1 MAESG
6 QTQIS
11 RWRLPED
18 PTSRASAPS
27 AFIAA
32 LNLEPLRSN
41 TGPSPGRQLPPPAP
55 AFAPKAQPKTTQGPP
70 ASPPSPTLPTPQAP
84 KKTFKLKNA
93 PKPKTGSK
101 GHKENNENQNFEKLV
116 AEATLVT
123 NILDEIPRTTQENQV
138 KEKLTPPD
146 KVYDTEM
153 MLRVWRLQRSEV
165 HPAVL
170 GLGVAE
176 RPWRPNPRSANNS
189 ENRRPERD
197 SPVLEQ
203 SEKAYRITK
212 PTSPVEALD
221 RNVCALLNK
230 ICPENLDKI
239 VETLANIELQKAA
252 ELECVI
258 KAILGKALVE
268 PHYCETYADM
278 VFALQKRYPEF
289 PPENEG
295 ERPLTFTRVMLNT
308 VQNEFESLPTT
319 FEPTDDDKAKF
330 PDPEDLQREMKK
342 RKDKHPVCTSK
353 GGQDGSARR

>member
-1 MAESG
+1 M
-6 QTQIS
+6 
-11 RWRLPED
+11 
-18 PTSRASAPS
+18 
-27 AFIAA
+27 
-32 LNLEPLRSN
+32 
-41 TGPSPGRQLPPPAP
+41 
-55 AFAPKAQPKTTQGPP
+55 
-70 ASPPSPTLPTPQAP
+70 
-84 KKTFKLKNA
+84 
-93 PKPKTGSK
+93 
-101 GHKENNENQNFEKLV
+101 
-116 AEATLVT
+116 
-123 NILDEIPRTTQENQV
+123 

-146 KVYDTEM
+146 KIYDKEL

-189 ENRRPERD
+189 EIRRPERD
-197 SPVLEQ
+197 SPVLKQ

-212 PTSPVEALD
+212 PTSPMEALD

-230 ICPENLDKI
+230 ICPENLDTI
-239 VETLANIELQKAA
+239 VEKLANIELQKAA

-258 KAILGKALVE
+258 KTIFGKALVE

-353 GGQDGSARR
+353 GGQDGSAHTDDIA

>member
-1 MAESG
+1 MDTAE
-6 QTQIS
+6 
-11 RWRLPED
+11 
-18 PTSRASAPS
+18 
-27 AFIAA
+27 A
-32 LNLEPLRSN
+32 L
-41 TGPSPGRQLPPPAP
+41 Q
-55 AFAPKAQPKTTQGPP
+55 AQPKTTQGPP
-70 ASPPSPTLPTPQAP
+70 ATAGGGAQATP
-84 KKTFKLKNA
+84 KK
-93 PKPKTGSK
+93 
-101 GHKENNENQNFEKLV
+101 
-116 AEATLVT
+116 
-123 NILDEIPRTTQENQV
+123 NILDEIPLADATQEHQV
-138 KEKLTPPD
+138 KELTPPD
-146 KVYDTEM
+146 KIYNKEL

-165 HPAVL
+165 NPAVL
-170 GLGVAE
+170 GLGVAK
-176 RPWRPNPRSANNS
+176 RPWRPNPRSANSS
-189 ENRRPERD
+189 EIRRPETD

-212 PTSPVEALD
+212 PTSPMEALN

-239 VETLANIELQKAA
+239 VEKLANIELQKAA

-308 VQNEFESLPTT
+308 VQNEFESLPTH

-353 GGQDGSARR
+353 GGQDKSAH

>member
-1 MAESG
+1 M
-6 QTQIS
+6 
-11 RWRLPED
+11 P
-18 PTSRASAPS
+18 
-27 AFIAA
+27 
-32 LNLEPLRSN
+32 
-41 TGPSPGRQLPPPAP
+41 GPADHLS
-55 AFAPKAQPKTTQGPP
+55 KGPP

-101 GHKENNENQNFEKLV
+101 GHKENNENQNFEELV

-123 NILDEIPRTTQENQV
+123 NILDEIPRATQENQV

-146 KVYDTEM
+146 KMYDKEL
-153 MLRVWRLQRSEV
+153 MLRAWRLQRSEV

-189 ENRRPERD
+189 EIRRPETD

-221 RNVCALLNK
+221 RNVRALLNK

-239 VETLANIELQKAA
+239 VEKLANVELQKAA

-278 VFALQKRYPEF
+278 VFALQKKYPEF

>member
-1 MAESG
+1 LFAAGSKTRSSKRKTLPPQWILPRLCRHSPRPPKVHLPLLEEEH
-6 QTQIS
+6 
-11 RWRLPED
+11 RLPQKR
-18 PTSRASAPS
+18 TFST
-27 AFIAA
+27 
-32 LNLEPLRSN
+32 RSHLQMR
-41 TGPSPGRQLPPPAP
+41 P
-55 AFAPKAQPKTTQGPP
+55 
-70 ASPPSPTLPTPQAP
+70 
-84 KKTFKLKNA
+84 
-93 PKPKTGSK
+93 
-101 GHKENNENQNFEKLV
+101 H
-116 AEATLVT
+116 
-123 NILDEIPRTTQENQV
+123 QV
-138 KEKLTPPD
+138 KELTPPD
-146 KVYDTEM
+146 KIYNKEL

-165 HPAVL
+165 NPAVL
-170 GLGVAE
+170 GLGVAK
-176 RPWRPNPRSANNS
+176 RPWRPNPRSANSS
-189 ENRRPERD
+189 EIRRPETD

-212 PTSPVEALD
+212 PTSPMEALN

-230 ICPENLDKI
+230 ICPENLDTI
-239 VETLANIELQKAA
+239 VEKLANIELQKAA

-278 VFALQKRYPEF
+278 VFALQKKYPEF

-330 PDPEDLQREMKK
+330 PDSEDLQREMKK

-353 GGQDGSARR
+353 GGQDGSAHR